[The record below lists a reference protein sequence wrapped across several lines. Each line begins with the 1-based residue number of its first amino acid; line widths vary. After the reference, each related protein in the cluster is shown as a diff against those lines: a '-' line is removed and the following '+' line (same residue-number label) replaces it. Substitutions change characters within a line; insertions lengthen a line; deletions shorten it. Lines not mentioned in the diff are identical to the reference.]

1 VDPASLSFKE
11 GDALAALIPCR
22 TVDPVIF
29 LDSAGRAYSV
39 EAAGL
44 PSARGDGVPASSLVE
59 VQGGAKIMH
68 CVAGKADTKV
78 LVASSGG
85 YGFLCSVGDMVSNR
99 RAGREFMS
107 IEADETPLAPCI
119 YDEAQGN
126 HVLALAGEGRLL
138 AFDIA
143 EMRTMSKGRGV
154 IIMALEKG
162 EQLIAAAVARLSSV
176 TVSGI
181 ARGGKEK
188 TIEIKGEKLRHH
200 VGHRA
205 RTGRVLPD
213 KLKPT
218 GLAVPPKLQLDGK

>member
-1 VDPASLSFKE
+1 
-11 GDALAALIPCR
+11 AALLPCR

-39 EAAGL
+39 DAAGL

-68 CVAGKADTKV
+68 CVAGKPDTRV

-85 YGFLCSVGDMVSNR
+85 YGFLCTIGDMVSNR

-107 IEADETPLAPCI
+107 VDAGETPLAPFV
-119 YDEAQGN
+119 YDEETGN
-126 HVLALAGEGRLL
+126 HVVALSGDGRLL

-143 EMRTMSKGRGV
+143 EMRAMSKGRGV
-154 IIMALEKG
+154 IVMGLDKG
-162 EQLIAAAVARLSSV
+162 EKLLAAAVTRLTSV
-176 TVSGI
+176 TVSGSG
-181 ARGGKEK
+181 RGGKDK
-188 TIEIKGEKLRHH
+188 TLEIKGEKLRHH

-205 RTGRVLPD
+205 RMGRVLPE

-218 GLAVPPKLQLDGK
+218 GLVVAAKLQLNGK